1 MEGVFSVSNVT
12 LDFEKDKVL
21 VSDPDL
27 KYLSLMA
34 AFLAKTPPVSVELYV
49 WIKVR
54 NYLTFDQIKYTAFR
68 RKKTTL
74 LVDQSQMQCTRI

>member
-54 NYLTFDQIKYTAFR
+54 NYFTFVSNKVG
-68 RKKTTL
+68 TL
-74 LVDQSQMQCTRI
+74 LSKKK